1 MDTKELHN
9 LSRKELLELL
19 VEQGRI
25 LEETRKEL
33 KKARQE
39 IESLEAEKAEHH
51 MMLKEAGSIA
61 EASLRLSG
69 IFEAAQKAAD
79 LYLDEVKA
87 LKDREV
93 NNEEAETDE

>member
-39 IESLEAEKAEHH
+39 IESLEAEKAERH

>member
-39 IESLEAEKAEHH
+39 IESLEAEKAERH
-51 MMLKEAGSIA
+51 MMLQEAGSIA

-87 LKDREV
+87 LKDRDV